1 MPRWLGLLLIWKGH
15 LLLWSAALVAV
26 AWVALVL
33 FLQLLASR
41 PETLQTLA
49 SWADARLEMKQF
61 SSEAR
66 PLSSSVSIRVEGL
79 TLAWQGGQLEVPS
92 LSADVH
98 LWNLLWP
105 DLAVGKQMRAESPVL
120 TLSALDAGVGGNPLA
135 SPWLRL
141 WEDTLISQ
149 AKVVWQADEAWTLQ
163 NIDMRMNMHE
173 NWSVH
178 MVANLYYPNFP
189 MIPIS
194 ADANIR
200 HRFGFNPSVH
210 FSARAL
216 PEGLHL
222 FGQSGDV
229 QFRLQGDWTREQ
241 LSSILLVEVR
251 DTEAWTQD
259 VSHQLVGRVVSD
271 DLRTWD
277 ITIERLVLAEQS
289 IELPVWP
296 RLSLHPQTGALLTL
310 NKIRLSDSDQ
320 WLALL
325 PQEWQAWWLRWKPQ
339 LWLNQLSLHWRADGQ
354 LDDIRG
360 AIDQLSWQSN
370 EAVPGMTFRQLT
382 FDYAPEQKRLA
393 IVPQGDSDI
402 RWHQQNG
409 ELLKVE
415 ADPLVLQVDPANV
428 FARWSLP
435 TWRVNIAGVEA
446 SVMMHVHETEATQ
459 LQLTVKADTLQQVLP
474 LLPLRLTSQ
483 ELQNWLASS
492 KLNGSQA
499 KANIKFNG
507 ALTDLLTGNL
517 HAENFSAQV
526 EAQQV
531 RLIYDSEYPPI
542 NQADILLTW
551 FPDRLAITAERASL
565 LGAQLNQ
572 VKADILYQQERVA
585 LRINGLVKGELPQI
599 TQFLQQSPLA
609 KELEINEL
617 LSELRLTGG
626 FNGQLSL
633 WLPLQGYDDKVS
645 TRVRGVI
652 QTQKAHLHYRDEV
665 VHELKTKLLVS
676 EMGVEARSISGV
688 WREGPIQARLTSD
701 SSEQQRLLLTA
712 QTPLAMQEIAQGAL
726 PWRAEVKFLPN
737 ELIQFQASADVNQ
750 IKLSAPFANLFST
763 SDDAVWQVKGV
774 WQQDQLKLSAQDKQ
788 WQLHTQWLNSLTDWR
803 LINLSLLPLKTTHT
817 PAKQS
822 IKLVLPKV
830 NGDMWLSWWERYQAN
845 TTSVGVD
852 LTERGHISMT
862 QFDLMGQS
870 FHAVNLDWQKGQEN
884 TGWLKIQSPEV
895 NGTLNWQGEDM
906 KLHLSNLLFK
916 HHILSVAEKKAEG
929 APQCLTPSGSVW
941 PKLSVSIDKLLLE
954 TWRESRIVTSELTN
968 IKAQIKQQGSVRSAK
983 DIEFRSKTLAAKLDW
998 DWDIASQRSS
1008 LFINARAEQAIDLTR
1023 LVGIDNAINSG
1034 SIELSSLQSWPGGL
1048 DCYDSRLISGS
1059 LDMRADDG
1067 VLSEASPGG
1076 FSRLLGL
1083 LSFDAFTRRLKMGLG
1098 DVVNQG
1104 LAFDKII
1111 LKSTLNK
1118 GVLQVESLAVTS
1130 SAMNIDLAGTSSINN
1145 ETHNLQAK
1153 VTPLIGDTIPTM
1165 ALLSGASPITAI
1177 GYYLLQ
1183 KIIPPLGGN
1192 FITLNYRITGS
1203 WQEPILDEISA
1214 P

>member
-435 TWRVNIAGVEA
+435 TWRV
-446 SVMMHVHETEATQ
+446 
-459 LQLTVKADTLQQVLP
+459 
-474 LLPLRLTSQ
+474 
-483 ELQNWLASS
+483 
-492 KLNGSQA
+492 
-499 KANIKFNG
+499 
-507 ALTDLLTGNL
+507 
-517 HAENFSAQV
+517 
-526 EAQQV
+526 
-531 RLIYDSEYPPI
+531 
-542 NQADILLTW
+542 
-551 FPDRLAITAERASL
+551 
-565 LGAQLNQ
+565 
-572 VKADILYQQERVA
+572 
-585 LRINGLVKGELPQI
+585 
-599 TQFLQQSPLA
+599 
-609 KELEINEL
+609 
-617 LSELRLTGG
+617 
-626 FNGQLSL
+626 
-633 WLPLQGYDDKVS
+633 
-645 TRVRGVI
+645 
-652 QTQKAHLHYRDEV
+652 
-665 VHELKTKLLVS
+665 
-676 EMGVEARSISGV
+676 
-688 WREGPIQARLTSD
+688 
-701 SSEQQRLLLTA
+701 
-712 QTPLAMQEIAQGAL
+712 
-726 PWRAEVKFLPN
+726 
-737 ELIQFQASADVNQ
+737 
-750 IKLSAPFANLFST
+750 
-763 SDDAVWQVKGV
+763 
-774 WQQDQLKLSAQDKQ
+774 
-788 WQLHTQWLNSLTDWR
+788 
-803 LINLSLLPLKTTHT
+803 
-817 PAKQS
+817 
-822 IKLVLPKV
+822 
-830 NGDMWLSWWERYQAN
+830 
-845 TTSVGVD
+845 
-852 LTERGHISMT
+852 
-862 QFDLMGQS
+862 
-870 FHAVNLDWQKGQEN
+870 
-884 TGWLKIQSPEV
+884 
-895 NGTLNWQGEDM
+895 
-906 KLHLSNLLFK
+906 
-916 HHILSVAEKKAEG
+916 
-929 APQCLTPSGSVW
+929 
-941 PKLSVSIDKLLLE
+941 
-954 TWRESRIVTSELTN
+954 
-968 IKAQIKQQGSVRSAK
+968 
-983 DIEFRSKTLAAKLDW
+983 
-998 DWDIASQRSS
+998 
-1008 LFINARAEQAIDLTR
+1008 
-1023 LVGIDNAINSG
+1023 
-1034 SIELSSLQSWPGGL
+1034 
-1048 DCYDSRLISGS
+1048 
-1059 LDMRADDG
+1059 
-1067 VLSEASPGG
+1067 
-1076 FSRLLGL
+1076 
-1083 LSFDAFTRRLKMGLG
+1083 
-1098 DVVNQG
+1098 
-1104 LAFDKII
+1104 
-1111 LKSTLNK
+1111 
-1118 GVLQVESLAVTS
+1118 
-1130 SAMNIDLAGTSSINN
+1130 
-1145 ETHNLQAK
+1145 
-1153 VTPLIGDTIPTM
+1153 
-1165 ALLSGASPITAI
+1165 
-1177 GYYLLQ
+1177 
-1183 KIIPPLGGN
+1183 
-1192 FITLNYRITGS
+1192 
-1203 WQEPILDEISA
+1203 
-1214 P
+1214 

>member
-1 MPRWLGLLLIWKGH
+1 MPRWLSLLLIWKGH

-259 VSHQLVGRVVSD
+259 VSHQLVGRVLSD

-609 KELEINEL
+609 NELEINEL

-652 QTQKAHLHYRDEV
+652 QTQKAQLHYRDEMV
-665 VHELKTKLLVS
+665 REVKTQFLVS

-701 SSEQQRLLLTA
+701 SSEQQRLMLTA
-712 QTPLAMQEIAQGAL
+712 QTPLAMQEIAQGTL

-737 ELIQFQASADVNQ
+737 ELIQIQASADVNQ

-929 APQCLTPSGSVW
+929 APQCRTPSGSVW

-968 IKAQIKQQGSVRSAK
+968 IKAHIQQQGSVRSAK

>member
-1 MPRWLGLLLIWKGH
+1 MPRWLRLLLIWKGH

-79 TLAWQGGQLEVPS
+79 ALAWQGGQLEVPS

-105 DLAVGKQMRAESPVL
+105 DLAVGKQMRAASPVL

-149 AKVVWQADEAWTLQ
+149 AKVVWQAEEAWTLQ

-251 DTEAWTQD
+251 DTEAWTQG

-310 NKIRLSDSDQ
+310 NKIRLSETDQ

-325 PQEWQAWWLRWKPQ
+325 PQEWQAWWVRWKPQ

-402 RWHQQNG
+402 RWHQQDG

-435 TWRVNIAGVEA
+435 SWRVNIAGVEA
-446 SVMMHVHETEATQ
+446 NLMMHVHETEATQ

-499 KANIKFNG
+499 KANFKFNG

-517 HAENFSAQV
+517 HVENFSAQV

-531 RLIYDSEYPPI
+531 RLIYDLDYPPI

-609 KELEINEL
+609 NELEINEL

-652 QTQKAHLHYRDEV
+652 HTQKAQLHYRDET
-665 VHELKTKLLVS
+665 VHDLKTRLLVS
-676 EMGVEARSISGV
+676 EMGVEARSISGT

-712 QTPLAMQEIAQGAL
+712 QTPLAMQEIAQGML

-737 ELIQFQASADVNQ
+737 ELMQFQASADVNQ

-763 SDDAVWQVKGV
+763 SDDAIWQVKGV

-788 WQLHTQWLNSLTDWR
+788 WQLHTQWLNSVTDWR
-803 LINLSLLPLKTTHT
+803 LVNLSLLPLKTTQT

-845 TTSVGVD
+845 TASVGVD

-884 TGWLKIQSPEV
+884 TGWLKINSPEV
-895 NGTLNWQGEDM
+895 NGALNWQGEDM

-929 APQCLTPSGSVW
+929 APQCRTPSSSVW
-941 PKLSVSIDKLLLE
+941 PSLSVSIDKLLLE

-998 DWDIASQRSS
+998 DWDVASQRSS

-1034 SIELSSLQSWPGGL
+1034 SIELSSLQSWQGGL

-1104 LAFDKII
+1104 LAFDKIL

-1130 SAMNIDLAGTSSINN
+1130 SAMNIDLSGSSSINN

-1203 WQEPILDEISA
+1203 WQEPILDETSA

>member
-141 WEDTLISQ
+141 WEDTLIRQ

-259 VSHQLVGRVVSD
+259 VSHQLVGRVLSD

-652 QTQKAHLHYRDEV
+652 QTQKAQLHYRDEV

-712 QTPLAMQEIAQGAL
+712 QTPLAMQEIAQGTL

-737 ELIQFQASADVNQ
+737 ELIQIQASADVNQ

-845 TTSVGVD
+845 ITSVGVD

-929 APQCLTPSGSVW
+929 APQCRTPSGSVW

-1034 SIELSSLQSWPGGL
+1034 SIELSSLQSWSGGL